1 MIIDDMLAESLQLLV
16 LGMGTVFFIL
26 LLLIAGLS
34 LMSSLVSA
42 PVEAT
47 EPAEQAASKIVTS
60 RVPGSSGVVA
70 VIQAA
75 IHSYRASPNR

>member
-1 MIIDDMLAESLQLLV
+1 MKIDNMLTESLQLLV

-26 LLLIAGLS
+26 LLLIVGLS
-34 LMSSLVSA
+34 LMSFLMSTPA
-42 PVEAT
+42 EAT
-47 EPAEQAASKIVTS
+47 ELDEQAEPKIVKS
-60 RVPGSSGVVA
+60 KAPDSLGVVA